1 MKNDVKYLN
10 WSEDEIR
17 ILYDL
22 ETCVFNAENSC
33 NELLNNIVQTRDN
46 LKYNYLKSIYNDL
59 NKIQNTIEQ
68 QIKYYEHK

>member
-22 ETCVFNAENSC
+22 ETCVFNTENSC